1 MRDEVYVQMKKLI
14 SKLVLPAYLAGIVF
28 TAYSGVSL
36 YLNASSIM
44 NDHTVIEAP
53 MELVDMSSRTK
64 KGHTSITYKFNYT
77 YTVDGQ
83 EYSSPYSA
91 VNEHGER
98 YIEEGFI
105 TLAYSNTNP
114 AEAGA
119 LHVLEHQASLWGM
132 IKGFFF
138 FSLVLSVVALF
149 VYGWSV
155 AGQEKKS
162 SEEELDPSATPKV
175 GA

>member
-1 MRDEVYVQMKKLI
+1 MKKLI
-14 SKLVLPAYLAGIVF
+14 SKLVLPAYLAGLVF

-36 YLNASSIM
+36 YLAASSIM
-44 NDHTVIEAP
+44 KDHTVIEAP
-53 MELVDMSSRTK
+53 IELVDTSSRTK
-64 KGHTSITYKFNYT
+64 RGHTSVTYNFNYT
-77 YTVDGQ
+77 YTVNGE

-98 YIEEGFI
+98 YIREGLI
-105 TLAYSNTNP
+105 TLAYSNSDP
-114 AEAGA
+114 ANAGA
-119 LHVLEHQASLWGM
+119 LHVLERQSSLFGM

-138 FSLVLSVVALF
+138 FGLILGVVALF

-155 AGQEKKS
+155 AGQETEDTD
-162 SEEELDPSATPKV
+162 EEDTPVATPKV